1 MADSKGIWSNHQELY
16 PIPEGFED
24 TTYGNDAAP
33 SYTGLGGRCM
43 VWMSDE
49 DTQRDMWGDAI
60 NRPWFAVNYHP
71 TDEVY
76 GHADDE
82 MTSMNLYTWDSV
94 LQLLKIIKEALAESV
109 GLHYHRR

>member
-1 MADSKGIWSNHQELY
+1 MVADSKGIWSNHQELY

-24 TTYGNDAAP
+24 TTYGNDVAP

-43 VWMSDE
+43 VWMFDE

-76 GHADDE
+76 GLADDE

-94 LQLLKIIKEALAESV
+94 LQLLNIIKASE
-109 GLHYHRR
+109 RRAVMPVN